1 MLKGLRIQSK
11 NIILNRNIIK
21 KFSTVNN
28 AISITPQQEEQQSI
42 IEYKRGQNVQVK
54 VIQFGPLGASVTVN
68 KHNHGL
74 ILQKELALFRDRRNN
89 EEVLLGEELTGY
101 VERVRDNGKID
112 ISLRPVDLSRIELV
126 KNEVY
131 ERLKSSKDGVIH
143 LGDKSSPYEISL
155 EFPGYSKKDYKIAIG
170 SLYKEGLIVPT
181 PYSITIVSQENLH
194 ISQEA
199 ALTAYKEKKKLNYKE
214 RNQLKEEDHKDNNK
228 EENEIIQT
236 KERIESN
243 QDATIFIGNLAPTT
257 DIVNLKTA
265 IYQVI
270 LPSNIKRIYLCKD
283 EYNICKG
290 YGYIELQHTDL
301 VDQSIKI
308 LKNYIIKN
316 RKLRVDYADKEKRFR
331 LAAKTSWKHDL
342 YYNNTDYQISN
353 LKNLKNLTSSQR
365 RKLKLLQDSG
375 NNNTDHDDEYNS
387 NNSNNID
394 INHDTNMILYNKKH
408 NNTTATIW
416 SEYNSENEYKNST
429 EISIGGTKFT
439 TVPHGRSRLNPLQPI
454 PAVTLF
460 IGGLAYEINEIILKK
475 ELSQYVNSDE
485 LASVRVIYD
494 NQTGE
499 SRGFAFVDVFTV
511 QSAEKVSVCMI
522 VGMCIQHM
530 YIYVVCR
537 VYVVVYL
544 CMVHCSVYYTIL
556 YCVYV

>member
-181 PYSITIVSQENLH
+181 PYSITIVSEEHLH

-214 RNQLKEEDHKDNNK
+214 RNQSLQLKEEDDSIDHIK
-228 EENEIIQT
+228 EENEIIKT

-290 YGYIELQHTDL
+290 YGYLELQHTDL

-342 YYNNTDYQISN
+342 YYNNTDYQINN

-375 NNNTDHDDEYNS
+375 NNSTDHDNEY
-387 NNSNNID
+387 NSNNID
-394 INHDTNMILYNKKH
+394 INHDSNMILYNKKH

-429 EISIGGTKFT
+429 EISIGGSKFT

-511 QSAEKVSVCMI
+511 QSAEKVSMCMS
-522 VGMCIQHM
+522 VGMCI
-530 YIYVVCR
+530 
-537 VYVVVYL
+537 
-544 CMVHCSVYYTIL
+544 
-556 YCVYV
+556 